1 MNSVFFQN
9 IRVERYTLK
18 TLKSSNKTLLDCITN
33 FINIF
38 QNSVYET
45 DLIMTEKL
53 KNEYKI
59 AHQHKRFHELQKI
72 EKDVRI

>member
-9 IRVERYTLK
+9 ILVERYTLK
-18 TLKSSNKTLLDCITN
+18 TLKSSNKTLLDRITS

-38 QNSVYET
+38 ENSIYET
-45 DLIMTEKL
+45 DLIMTDKL

-59 AHQHKRFHELQKI
+59 AH
-72 EKDVRI
+72 

>member
-9 IRVERYTLK
+9 IGVERYTLK
-18 TLKSSNKTLLDCITN
+18 TLKSSSKTLLDRITN

-38 QNSVYET
+38 QNSIYET
-45 DLIMTEKL
+45 DLIMTDKL

-59 AHQHKRFHELQKI
+59 AH
-72 EKDVRI
+72 

>member
-45 DLIMTEKL
+45 DLIMTDKL
-53 KNEYKI
+53 KNECKI
-59 AHQHKRFHELQKI
+59 AG
-72 EKDVRI
+72 

>member
-18 TLKSSNKTLLDCITN
+18 TLKSSNKTLLDRITN

-45 DLIMTEKL
+45 DLIMTDKL
-53 KNEYKI
+53 KNECKI
-59 AHQHKRFHELQKI
+59 AR
-72 EKDVRI
+72 

>member
-9 IRVERYTLK
+9 ILVERYTLK
-18 TLKSSNKTLLDCITN
+18 TLKSSNKTLLDRITS

-38 QNSVYET
+38 ENSIYEI
-45 DLIMTEKL
+45 DLIMTDKL

-59 AHQHKRFHELQKI
+59 AH
-72 EKDVRI
+72 

>member
-9 IRVERYTLK
+9 IGVERYTLK
-18 TLKSSNKTLLDCITN
+18 TLKSSSKTLLDRITN

-38 QNSVYET
+38 QNSIYET
-45 DLIMTEKL
+45 DLIMTDKL

-59 AHQHKRFHELQKI
+59 AHQDKRFHELKKI